1 MLKLI
6 SAILKEQTNVNCS
19 QIETP
24 KLQYSTKRRM
34 KPPWRYTLVLAE
46 VTVLERERYTTVIQ
60 THVVDGLYLTES
72 HNFIPIIKV
81 KKINLLIKMA
91 TAAKFNILKCEP
103 MGTDSVLESASSGS
117 QRNCG
122 FGLSCIGLVVRTSL
136 STLLLHFSNQLNFIH
151 L

>member
-1 MLKLI
+1 MRTLYNYD
-6 SAILKEQTNVNCS
+6 TN
-19 QIETP
+19 
-24 KLQYSTKRRM
+24 
-34 KPPWRYTLVLAE
+34 
-46 VTVLERERYTTVIQ
+46 
-60 THVVDGLYLTES
+60 THVLDGLYLTES
-72 HNFIPIIKV
+72 HSFIPIIKV
-81 KKINLLIKMA
+81 KKINLSINTA

-122 FGLSCIGLVVRTSL
+122 FGLFCIGLVVRLHGAFLGFSTLHLFSGLCPGCQTDHTSL